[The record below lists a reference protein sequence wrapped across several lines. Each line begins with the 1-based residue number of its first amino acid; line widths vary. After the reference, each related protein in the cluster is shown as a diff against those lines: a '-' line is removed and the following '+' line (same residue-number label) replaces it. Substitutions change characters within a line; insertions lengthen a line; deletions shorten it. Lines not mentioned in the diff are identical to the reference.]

1 MEAEQRIARH
11 FQQSIDT
18 KRQTLSSAATAIM
31 RAGRRLADRLDQGGK
46 ILICGNGG
54 SAADAQHFASEL
66 TNRFEI
72 KRRGLP
78 AIALTTDS
86 SALTSIAN
94 DYAFDQVFARQI
106 HALGSAGD
114 LLVAIST
121 SGNSANI
128 VQAVNAAQARAMAV
142 VTLTGRDGGEL
153 SGILAE
159 DDVEVRVPATSTARI
174 QEVHILIIHCWCD
187 LIDHHFS
194 GQET

>member
-18 KRQTLSSAATAIM
+18 KRQTLSSATTAIV
-31 RAGRRLADRLDQGGK
+31 RAGRKLADRLDRGGK

-66 TNRFEI
+66 TNRFEMQ
-72 KRRGLP
+72 RRGLP

-94 DYAFDQVFARQI
+94 DYTFDQVFARQI
-106 HALGSAGD
+106 HALGSTGD

-128 VQAVNAAQARAMAV
+128 VQAVHAARARAMAV
-142 VTLTGRDGGEL
+142 VALTGRDGGEL
-153 SGILAE
+153 SGAG
-159 DDVEVRVPATSTARI
+159 PSWTSS
-174 QEVHILIIHCWCD
+174 LIWPRRP
-187 LIDHHFS
+187 S
-194 GQET
+194 RRTT